1 MMLCSID
8 RSIDITLQ
16 TQLFRHLQG
25 LILAGRLS
33 PRTRM
38 PATRELAKQLQV
50 SRTTVMLVYDA
61 LIAEGYL
68 ETKPAAGTFISAK
81 PPGDVRAPSSLSDL
95 RSPVRRPNGGVRN
108 SREGAPAQFD
118 FRPHG
123 FDGTLF
129 PAKAW
134 QRLASQ
140 ALRECARAAID
151 EGPSGL
157 ACLRAAIAEWMTAER
172 GTATSPDEVII
183 VSGGRRQA
191 HQILAHLAL
200 GDGKLALVD
209 ASFPRSL
216 ASIFESA
223 GATVVPL
230 PSMNAGAP
238 LRGLAGAETAA
249 LVWIRMPHET
259 APEISLN
266 WWKWREA
273 LSDWA
278 DNTGTLI
285 AEYDGA
291 VHNPV
296 LAPRSSSRSPS
307 NVIRLGRFSPT
318 LGPGAH
324 LGYMVVPGHLVE
336 RAKALKTWHDREH
349 PWLEQI
355 ALARFIEEGGYSR
368 HLRRVR
374 KVYLERRSAMIGA
387 LWRHFGNV
395 LIDDGVD
402 DDYLKWVLPVDLPS
416 SEVICDRAR
425 AQSIEIVGGNESARA
440 DTPALCLGY
449 SRMSAPQI
457 VAGIEKLAR
466 VILGIGCTPVF
477 SEVSP

>member
-157 ACLRAAIAEWMTAER
+157 ACLRAAIAEWMTA
-172 GTATSPDEVII
+172 
-183 VSGGRRQA
+183 
-191 HQILAHLAL
+191 
-200 GDGKLALVD
+200 
-209 ASFPRSL
+209 
-216 ASIFESA
+216 
-223 GATVVPL
+223 
-230 PSMNAGAP
+230 
-238 LRGLAGAETAA
+238 
-249 LVWIRMPHET
+249 
-259 APEISLN
+259 
-266 WWKWREA
+266 
-273 LSDWA
+273 
-278 DNTGTLI
+278 
-285 AEYDGA
+285 
-291 VHNPV
+291 
-296 LAPRSSSRSPS
+296 
-307 NVIRLGRFSPT
+307 
-318 LGPGAH
+318 
-324 LGYMVVPGHLVE
+324 
-336 RAKALKTWHDREH
+336 
-349 PWLEQI
+349 
-355 ALARFIEEGGYSR
+355 
-368 HLRRVR
+368 
-374 KVYLERRSAMIGA
+374 
-387 LWRHFGNV
+387 
-395 LIDDGVD
+395 
-402 DDYLKWVLPVDLPS
+402 
-416 SEVICDRAR
+416 
-425 AQSIEIVGGNESARA
+425 
-440 DTPALCLGY
+440 
-449 SRMSAPQI
+449 
-457 VAGIEKLAR
+457 
-466 VILGIGCTPVF
+466 
-477 SEVSP
+477 